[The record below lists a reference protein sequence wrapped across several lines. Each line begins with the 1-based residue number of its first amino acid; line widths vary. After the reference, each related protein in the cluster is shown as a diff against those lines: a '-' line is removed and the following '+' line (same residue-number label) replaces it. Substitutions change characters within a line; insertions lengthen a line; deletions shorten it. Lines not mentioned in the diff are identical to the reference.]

1 MFERASVN
9 FPFNA
14 KVRVEVR
21 LEFIVLSSNDFLKKA
36 MYNQNPMKR
45 QGTHKKPDQV
55 YPFEEADS
63 RLYDLFRHHGFED
76 FPHPERRRLVEF
88 YQLLMTHQMRDNVTR
103 LVKFRD
109 IGIKHFIDSLIVTR
123 LTKLKF
129 PLLDVGTGPG
139 FPGIPLKILF
149 PKDKIILAEGVKRRV
164 EFLKAVRKEM
174 KLAELQVVGRYIDET
189 FELPV
194 SGVITR
200 ALEDISGTL
209 GNVSQCL
216 EVGGQVYLMKG
227 PNVDKEIEHAKTHWG
242 EYYELAED
250 HAYQLPNTPHQRRLL
265 VYKKLRTPIAKK
277 AMPQKSESPQ

>member
-1 MFERASVN
+1 
-9 FPFNA
+9 
-14 KVRVEVR
+14 
-21 LEFIVLSSNDFLKKA
+21 

-45 QGTHKKPDQV
+45 PGTHKKPDQV
-55 YPFEEADS
+55 YSFDEADS

-76 FPHPERRRLVEF
+76 FPHAERKRLVEF

-109 IGIKHFIDSLIVTR
+109 IGIKHFIDSLIVPR

-139 FPGIPLKILF
+139 FPGIPLKIVF

-164 EFLKAVRKEM
+164 EFLKAVRDAM
-174 KLAELQVVGRYIDET
+174 KLSELQVIGRNIDET

-194 SGVITR
+194 GGVITR
-200 ALEDISGTL
+200 ALEDVSGTL

-216 EVGGQVYLMKG
+216 QVGGHIYLMKG
-227 PNVDKEIEHAKTHWG
+227 PNVDAEIKQAKTKWG
-242 EYYELAED
+242 EYYELTED
-250 HAYQLPNTPHQRRLL
+250 HAYDLPNTPHKRRLL
-265 VYKKLRTPIAKK
+265 VYKKLRTPVSSKRGEK
-277 AMPQKSESPQ
+277 PQ